1 MSVFSG
7 MKGEKI
13 ANECVTA
20 YDDGS
25 IPNEWGS
32 NNLDDEG
39 LKPRKN
45 ELIKDGILT
54 GYLVDSFNGRRMN
67 ELGNGC
73 SRRQNYKFEPTSRMS
88 NTYIAN
94 GKSTKEEIIAAT
106 KLGIYAVSI
115 KNGLENVCS
124 VGGRMEIL
132 KTELKNHKNCVLIK
146 DCYNANLDSMLK
158 VLDFCQNL
166 DKKSYGKKIFVL
178 ADMKELGDESEKS
191 HKAVGEK
198 INSIFPDFV
207 FLIGKEMK
215 ACYDV
220 IKNTE
225 NVLLFDE
232 SSPENFE
239 IIGEKILEKVNGNE
253 IVLLKGSHSMEL
265 DKLIPYFVL
274 LKNEGEIQ

>member
-1 MSVFSG
+1 
-7 MKGEKI
+7 
-13 ANECVTA
+13 
-20 YDDGS
+20 
-25 IPNEWGS
+25 
-32 NNLDDEG
+32 
-39 LKPRKN
+39 
-45 ELIKDGILT
+45 
-54 GYLVDSFNGRRMN
+54 
-67 ELGNGC
+67 
-73 SRRQNYKFEPTSRMS
+73 
-88 NTYIAN
+88 
-94 GKSTKEEIIAAT
+94 
-106 KLGIYAVSI
+106 
-115 KNGLENVCS
+115 
-124 VGGRMEIL
+124 
-132 KTELKNHKNCVLIK
+132 
-146 DCYNANLDSMLK
+146 
-158 VLDFCQNL
+158 
-166 DKKSYGKKIFVL
+166 
-178 ADMKELGDESEKS
+178 MKELGDESEKS

-198 INSIFPDFV
+198 INSISPDFV

>member
-1 MSVFSG
+1 MEFG
-7 MKGEKI
+7 K
-13 ANECVTA
+13 
-20 YDDGS
+20 
-25 IPNEWGS
+25 
-32 NNLDDEG
+32 NLGLFGTEFFVDG
-39 LKPRKN
+39 LKIHLSLSGEYN
-45 ELIKDGILT
+45 
-54 GYLVDSFNGRRMN
+54 YQNA
-67 ELGNGC
+67 LGVVALA
-73 SRRQNYKFEPTSRMS
+73 K
-88 NTYIAN
+88 
-94 GKSTKEEIIAAT
+94 
-106 KLGIYAVSI
+106 KLGIDAVSI

-146 DCYNANLDSMLK
+146 DCYNANLDSMIK

-198 INSIFPDFV
+198 INSISPDFV

>member
-1 MSVFSG
+1 
-7 MKGEKI
+7 
-13 ANECVTA
+13 
-20 YDDGS
+20 
-25 IPNEWGS
+25 
-32 NNLDDEG
+32 
-39 LKPRKN
+39 
-45 ELIKDGILT
+45 
-54 GYLVDSFNGRRMN
+54 
-67 ELGNGC
+67 
-73 SRRQNYKFEPTSRMS
+73 
-88 NTYIAN
+88 
-94 GKSTKEEIIAAT
+94 
-106 KLGIYAVSI
+106 
-115 KNGLENVCS
+115 
-124 VGGRMEIL
+124 
-132 KTELKNHKNCVLIK
+132 
-146 DCYNANLDSMLK
+146 MLK